1 MTKEITVADL
11 KEHLEE
17 RLEEVRNGTTLRV
30 VTEDQAV
37 VEIRQP
43 NTTWN
48 WVEENGLRIRPAK
61 GNMRDVKFPPPLEP
75 EIDVVALL
83 REDRDKR

>member
-11 KEHLEE
+11 REHLDE

-30 VTEDQAV
+30 VTDDQAV

-43 NTTWN
+43 NTTWD
-48 WVEENGLRIRPAK
+48 WIEVNGLRVRPAK
-61 GNMRDVKFPPPLEP
+61 GHMRDVKLPPPLEP
-75 EIDVVALL
+75 EIDIVQYLL
-83 REDRDKR
+83 EERGDR

>member
-30 VTEDQAV
+30 LTNDQTV
-37 VEIRQP
+37 VEIRPPDQ
-43 NTTWN
+43 
-48 WVEENGLRIRPAK
+48 WVDINGLRVRPAK
-61 GNMRDVKFPPPLEP
+61 GKMGEVVLPPPLEP
-75 EIDVVALL
+75 EIDIVQYLL
-83 REDRDKR
+83 EERGDR

>member
-30 VTEDQAV
+30 VEPDHTV
-37 VEIRQP
+37 VQLAPELDFINRADRSQKL
-43 NTTWN
+43 
-48 WVEENGLRIRPAK
+48 GDFRL
-61 GNMRDVKFPPPLEP
+61 PPLEP
-75 EIDVVALL
+75 PVKSDGVEVLLELRDID
-83 REDRDKR
+83 RRR